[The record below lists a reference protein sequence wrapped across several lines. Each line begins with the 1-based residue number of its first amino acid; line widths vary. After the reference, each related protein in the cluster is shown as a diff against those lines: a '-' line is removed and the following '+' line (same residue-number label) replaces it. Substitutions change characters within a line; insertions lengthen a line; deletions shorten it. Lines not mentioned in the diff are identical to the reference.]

1 MTMNHRRRLTQRV
14 SLISLLSALAA
25 APLHA
30 QEQETTGNAI
40 VLDTVVVTG
49 DNIARD
55 LMETPSSVSVITA
68 TELEKEKPGKDE
80 VRTVIQGTPNV
91 LYTDNVST
99 PVIRGQ
105 DAQGPHTG
113 GNAFFAGSVPRATI
127 NLDGHYLSYNE
138 LYFGATSSW
147 DVESIEVFRGP
158 QTTSQGANA
167 IAGAIIVNT
176 KDPSFTPEG
185 AYRIE
190 AGNHNQRRASVA
202 WSAPITEELAAR
214 VSLDYSGRDTFID
227 YISPNFVQ
235 NEIGQ
240 EFMSANARLKLLWE
254 PAEIAGLSVK
264 LTYSHSRMKRPSA
277 EGAAEPFDDLNSIT
291 NWMPAWDQ
299 TSQTAILD
307 VDYDLGNGMIVNS
320 KTQYSISDVERRVG
334 TDNFGDANV
343 DQDNYS
349 NETKLSFGTLD
360 DRFSGVAGVYLAFT
374 DQDEWIEQG
383 GESTF
388 RDRKSNVGLY
398 GEMNW
403 RIDDRWTL
411 AAGLRYQRD
420 HIRRKGEV
428 SPAFANTDLDYEHTF
443 DAVLPKLT
451 LSYQVSP
458 DWTVGGLVSKGYNPG
473 GISLDFAGSRDWTEF
488 DEETVWN
495 YELFTRAELLEG
507 RLLLTGNLFYMDY
520 ENAQHNITTL
530 VDGITQIQTVNAGDA
545 EAYGLELAADYRPI
559 DSLTLRGS
567 LGLLHTEFK
576 TFSQMPAYEG
586 NEFARS
592 PGKMFSLGASWD
604 ATDRLNLGGQAR
616 YIDGYYSNTANTPAY
631 EVDGF
636 TLVDVSASY
645 RLSDRI
651 ELYGYVN
658 NLLDERTP
666 TLLEPA
672 RGDVVFTQGS
682 MTAPRM
688 VGLGIRG
695 TF

>member
-1 MTMNHRRRLTQRV
+1 MPITYRRRLTQGV
-14 SLISLLSALAA
+14 SIITLLAVLPAM
-25 APLHA
+25 PLHA
-30 QEQETTGNAI
+30 QQAETSPI
-40 VLDTVVVTG
+40 VLDTIIITG

-55 LMETPSSVSVITA
+55 LMETPSSVSVVTA
-68 TELEKEKPGKDE
+68 QELEREKNGKDE

-147 DVESIEVFRGP
+147 DVDSIEVFRGP

-190 AGNHNQRRASVA
+190 AGNYNQRRASVA

-214 VSLDYSGRDTFID
+214 VALDYSGRDSFID
-227 YISPNFVQ
+227 YVSPNFVQ

-240 EFMSANARLKLLWE
+240 EFMNANARVKLLWE

-299 TSQTAILD
+299 TSQTAMAD
-307 VDYDLGNGMIVNS
+307 VDYDLGNGLVVSS
-320 KTQYSISDVERRVG
+320 KTQYSISDVKRRVG
-334 TDNFGDANV
+334 TENFGDANV

-349 NETKLSFGTLD
+349 NETKLNYGTLD
-360 DRFSGVAGVYLAFT
+360 DQFSGVAGVYLAFT

-383 GESTF
+383 GDSTF
-388 RDRKSNVGLY
+388 RDRKSNVGVY
-398 GEMNW
+398 GELNW

-420 HIRRKGEV
+420 HIRRAGEV
-428 SPAFANTDLDYEHTF
+428 SPAFANSNLDYEHTF

-451 LSYQVSP
+451 LSYQVTP
-458 DWTVGGLVSKGYNPG
+458 DWLVGGLVSKGYNPG

-488 DEETVWN
+488 EEESVWN
-495 YELFTRAELLEG
+495 YELYTRSELLDG

-520 ENAQHNITTL
+520 TNAQHNITTL
-530 VDGITQIQTVNAGDA
+530 VDGITQIQTVNAKDA
-545 EAYGLELAADYRPI
+545 EAYGLEISADYRPI

-567 LGLLHTEFK
+567 VGLLHTEFK

-604 ATDRLNLGGQAR
+604 ATDKLNLGGQVR

-645 RLSDRI
+645 RVNDRV
-651 ELYGYVN
+651 EFYGYVN
-658 NLLDERTP
+658 NLLDERAP
-666 TLLEPA
+666 TLREPA
-672 RGDVVFTQGS
+672 RGDVIFTQAS

-688 VGLGIRG
+688 VGVGLRG
-695 TF
+695 RF